1 MYWKSNRCGY
11 INRRQEIGGIRFM
24 KEKYETPKMEIV
36 EFESE
41 DIITTSGDN
50 NELPPMPIQ

>member
-1 MYWKSNRCGY
+1 
-11 INRRQEIGGIRFM
+11 M

-50 NELPPMPIQ
+50 ELPPMPIQ